1 MRLPLHLSEYRTK
14 LRLFFGV
21 FSWEARWVFAFR
33 RRRMLTALSAG
44 LLAVTTQGIAIGVIF
59 LGLDSIETGLT
70 WPMLSIHTDLKSLH
84 GLVTFAAT
92 IAFLMLLTAHLRRRY
107 AISINSLSIQFERAL
122 KIACLRHTTPP
133 LVDPKA
139 CQPERIV
146 KGSAKLSG
154 RSLRLLLHGS
164 LDAFQLTAFLVACLY
179 LQPALGLFI
188 GLILLPFLGLQ
199 WRLNTNI
206 YHNEMEMPGAKK
218 RASEAYG
225 DALQQALPYSLSE
238 AISLTNAH
246 NISEAVQRYE
256 WRLNATAS
264 AEYISATG
272 AVVVTFISLI
282 WLIHGYQDGEL
293 DAGGVAAF
301 LLCLRALTSAAIGT
315 SIGLA
320 SLTRLYGPVRQVHA
334 YFRGSIAP
342 LRQV

>member
-1 MRLPLHLSEYRTK
+1 MTLSLRLSEYRTK
-14 LRLFFGV
+14 LRSFFSV
-21 FSWEARWVFAFR
+21 FSWEARWIFAFHS
-33 RRRMLTALSAG
+33 RRMLTVVSAG
-44 LLAVTTQGIAIGVIF
+44 LLAITAQGMAIGVIF
-59 LGLDSIETGLT
+59 LGLDSIDTGFT
-70 WPMLSIHTDLKSLH
+70 WPMLSIHTDLRSLH

-107 AISINSLSIQFERAL
+107 ALSINRLSIKFERAL
-122 KIACLRHTTPP
+122 KIACLRHTEPP
-133 LVDPKA
+133 LVNPKA

-164 LDAFQLTAFLVACLY
+164 LDALQMTTFLLACLY

-188 GLILLPFLGLQ
+188 GLILSPFLALQ
-199 WRLNTNI
+199 WRLNSDI
-206 YHNEMEMPGAKK
+206 HRNEMEMLGAKK
-218 RASEAYG
+218 RASKAYG
-225 DALQQALPYSLSE
+225 AALQQALPCSLSE
-238 AISLTNAH
+238 AISLTDADSTN
-246 NISEAVQRYE
+246 EVVQRYE

-272 AVVVTFISLI
+272 AVVVTVFSLL
-282 WLIHGYQDGEL
+282 WLLHGYQDGAL
-293 DAGGVAAF
+293 DAGSVAAF

-320 SLTRLYGPVRQVHA
+320 SLTRLYEPVRQVHA

-342 LRQV
+342 LRHV